1 MIKYNLI
8 CKCNKTFESWFS
20 SSKNYERLVKKKL
33 INCIY
38 CGSASVKKTLMAPN
52 ISSKTNQKT
61 KDFKYENK
69 IKKQL
74 VNLRRYIEKSCKDVG
89 DNFPQEARNIYYDN
103 KNLKGIYGKATPE
116 ETAELLDEGIEVAT
130 IPWVNKSET

>member
-20 SSKNYERLVKKKL
+20 SSKNYERLVRKKL

-38 CGSASVKKTLMAPN
+38 CGSTLVKKTLMAPN
-52 ISSKTNQKT
+52 LSSKTNKKS
-61 KDFKYENK
+61 KDHKYEKK

-74 VNLRRYIEKSCKDVG
+74 VNLRRYIEKNCKNVG
-89 DNFPQEARNIYYDN
+89 NNFPQEARNIYYDN
-103 KNLKGIYGKATPE
+103 KSLKGIYGKATPE

-130 IPWVNKSET
+130 IPWVNETEN